1 MQYGGTPIAGFWMV
15 SFLEDPMKTDDLRVN
30 WFHSS
35 RNETCGAFQGPDVM
49 YEKIAADTMMEKDP
63 VAAGSAPNF
72 LVGLHSWLY
81 DSIELYE
88 VNDL

>member
-1 MQYGGTPIAGFWMV
+1 MV